1 MSHLLFA
8 LAWAVAGG
16 VLGAGMNCL
25 SRWLARVEEIEF
37 DQSVRDALLM
47 PALAAVLFFLFAL
60 HLGLEPLLFID
71 SVYVALLVQVLAFD
85 LKTRY
90 ILDFVMFPSWVIAFA
105 LAFVTP
111 WTPYLTWPW
120 PDWRTA
126 PVAALIAGGAFLLLY
141 LGGQLV
147 FGAEAFGFGDVKL
160 AVFIGMATGLSN
172 LRVAHALLYG
182 VFLGGFAAIILLITR
197 IRRMKEAV
205 PYGPFLVL
213 GTLLVLY
220 SQAP

>member
-1 MSHLLFA
+1 MNHLLFA
-8 LAWAVAGG
+8 LAWAAVGG
-16 VLGAGMNCL
+16 AVGTALNYL
-25 SRWLARVEEIEF
+25 THWLARIEEIEF
-37 DQSVRDALLM
+37 PQSAIEAWLM
-47 PALAAVLFFLFAL
+47 PALSAALFFLFAL
-60 HLGLEPLLFID
+60 QLGVRPLLFIN
-71 SVYVALLVQVLAFD
+71 SVYVAVLVQVLAFD

-90 ILDFVMFPSWVIAFA
+90 ILDLVMFPSWVIAFA

-111 WTPYLTWPW
+111 WTPALTWPW

-126 PVAALIAGGAFLLLY
+126 PVAAVIAGGIFLLLF
-141 LGGQLV
+141 LGGQLI

-172 LRVAHALLYG
+172 LRMAHALLDG
-182 VFLGGFAAIILLITR
+182 VFLGGFVAIILLITR
-197 IRRMKEAV
+197 IRTFKDAV

-213 GTLLVLY
+213 GTLFVLY

>member
-1 MSHLLFA
+1 VNVILLPIG
-8 LAWAVAGG
+8 WAA
-16 VLGAGMNCL
+16 LGAAVGVGLNYL
-25 SRWLARVEEIEF
+25 SRWLARIEEIEF
-37 DQSVRDALLM
+37 QQNLFETLLM
-47 PALAAVLFFLFAL
+47 PSLTAMLFLVFAL
-60 HLGLEPLLFID
+60 KLGWQPLLLIN
-71 SVYVALLVQVLAFD
+71 SAYIAILVQVLAFD

-90 ILDFVMFPSWVIAFA
+90 ILDFVMFPSWAIAFA

-126 PVAALIAGGAFLLLY
+126 PVAALLGGAAFLILY

-172 LRVAHALLYG
+172 LRVAHALIDG
-182 VFLGGFAAIILLITR
+182 VFLGGFVAIILLITR
-197 IRRMKEAV
+197 IRSMKQAV

-213 GTLLVLY
+213 GTILVLFT
-220 SQAP
+220 QPP

>member
-1 MSHLLFA
+1 VSHVLFA
-8 LAWAVAGG
+8 VAWAVAGG
-16 VLGAGMNCL
+16 IVGAGLNYL
-25 SRWLARVEEIEF
+25 SRRLARFEEIEF
-37 DQSVRDALLM
+37 LPSRTEMLLM
-47 PALAAVLFFLFAL
+47 PALGAGLFFLFAL
-60 HLGLEPLLFID
+60 QLGIQPLLFID
-71 SVYVALLVQVLAFD
+71 SVYAAILVQVLAFD

-90 ILDFVMFPSWVIAFA
+90 ILDLVMFPSWVIAFA

-126 PVAALIAGGAFLLLY
+126 PVAALIAGGIFFVLY
-141 LGGQLV
+141 FGGQAV

-172 LRVAHALLYG
+172 LRMIHALLYG
-182 VFLGGFAAIILLITR
+182 VFLGGFVAIILLITR
-197 IRRMKEAV
+197 IRHLKEAV

-213 GTLLVLY
+213 GTLITLY
-220 SQAP
+220 AQTP

>member
-1 MSHLLFA
+1 MTHLPFA
-8 LAWAVAGG
+8 LAWALAGG
-16 VLGAGMNCL
+16 IVGAGLNYL
-25 SRWLARVEEIEF
+25 SRWLARIEDIEF
-37 DQSVRDALLM
+37 QQSPVQMLVM
-47 PALAAVLFFLFAL
+47 PALGAGLFFLFAL
-60 HLGLEPLLFID
+60 QLGIEPLLFID
-71 SVYVALLVQVLAFD
+71 SVYAAVLVQVLAFD

-126 PVAALIAGGAFLLLY
+126 PVAALIAGGIFFLLY
-141 LGGQLV
+141 FGGQAV

-172 LRVAHALLYG
+172 LRMVHALFYG
-182 VFLGGFAAIILLITR
+182 VFLGGFVAIILLITR
-197 IRRMKEAV
+197 IRRLREAV
-205 PYGPFLVL
+205 PYGPFLVI
-213 GTLLVLY
+213 GTLIALY
-220 SQAP
+220 TQAP

>member
-1 MSHLLFA
+1 MSHVLFA
-8 LAWAVAGG
+8 VAWAVAGG
-16 VLGAGMNCL
+16 IVGAGLNYL
-25 SRWLARVEEIEF
+25 SRRLARFEEIEF
-37 DQSVRDALLM
+37 LPSRTEMLLM
-47 PALAAVLFFLFAL
+47 PALGAGLFFLFAL
-60 HLGLEPLLFID
+60 QLGIQPLLFID
-71 SVYVALLVQVLAFD
+71 SVYAAILVQVLAFD

-90 ILDFVMFPSWVIAFA
+90 ILDLVMFPSWVIAFA

-126 PVAALIAGGAFLLLY
+126 PVAALIAGGIFFVLY
-141 LGGQLV
+141 FGGQAV

-172 LRVAHALLYG
+172 LRMIHALLYG
-182 VFLGGFAAIILLITR
+182 VFLGGFVAIILLITR
-197 IRRMKEAV
+197 IRHLKEAV

-213 GTLLVLY
+213 GTLITLY
-220 SQAP
+220 AQTP

>member
-1 MSHLLFA
+1 MNHLPFA
-8 LAWAVAGG
+8 LGWAVVGG
-16 VLGAGMNCL
+16 VTGVGLNYL
-25 SRWLARVEEIEF
+25 TRRLARIEEIEF
-37 DQSVRDALLM
+37 EQSQLDALLM
-47 PALAAVLFFLFAL
+47 PALGAVLFFLFAFQ
-60 HLGLEPLLFID
+60 LGVQRLLFID
-71 SVYVALLVQVLAFD
+71 SVYVVILVQVLAFD

-90 ILDFVMFPSWVIAFA
+90 ILDLVMFPSWVIAFA

-111 WTPYLTWPW
+111 WTAAFTWPW

-126 PVAALIAGGAFLLLY
+126 PVAAVIAGGVFLLLY
-141 LGGQLV
+141 FGGQLI

-182 VFLGGFAAIILLITR
+182 VFLGGFVAIILLITR
-197 IRRMKEAV
+197 IRGMREAV
-205 PYGPFLVL
+205 PYGPFLTL

>member
-1 MSHLLFA
+1 VSHLLFA
-8 LAWAVAGG
+8 LAWAVVGGLAGTA
-16 VLGAGMNCL
+16 LNCL
-25 SRWLARVEEIEF
+25 SRRLARIEEIEF
-37 DQSVRDALLM
+37 RQSLPETLLM
-47 PALAAVLFFLFAL
+47 PALSAVLFFLFAL
-60 HLGLEPLLFID
+60 QLGVKPLLFIN
-71 SVYVALLVQVLAFD
+71 SVYIAILVQVLAFD

-90 ILDFVMFPSWVIAFA
+90 ILDFVMFPSWAIAFA

-111 WTPYLTWPW
+111 WTAYLTWPW

-126 PVAALIAGGAFLLLY
+126 PVAAVIAGGVFLLLY
-141 LGGQLV
+141 IGGQFV

-172 LRVAHALLYG
+172 LRMPHAVLYG

-197 IRRMKEAV
+197 VRSLKDAV
-205 PYGPFLVL
+205 PYGPFLTL
-213 GTLLVLY
+213 GTLIVLY

>member
-1 MSHLLFA
+1 MNHLGFA
-8 LAWAVAGG
+8 LGWAIVGG
-16 VLGAGMNCL
+16 VLGVGLNFL

-37 DQSVRDALLM
+37 VQSKIDRLLM
-47 PALAAVLFFLFAL
+47 PGLAALLFFLFAFQ
-60 HLGLEPLLFID
+60 LGAQRLLFID
-71 SVYVALLVQVLAFD
+71 SVYVVILVQVLAFD

-111 WTPYLTWPW
+111 WTAAFTWPW

-126 PVAALIAGGAFLLLY
+126 PVAAAIAGGVFLLLY
-141 LGGQLV
+141 FGGQLV

-160 AVFIGMATGLSN
+160 AVFIGMATGVSN
-172 LRVAHALLYG
+172 LRVAHASLYG
-182 VFLGGFAAIILLITR
+182 VFLGGFVAIILLITR
-197 IRRMKEAV
+197 IRGMKEAV
-205 PYGPFLVL
+205 PYGPFLSL

>member
-1 MSHLLFA
+1 MTHLPFA
-8 LAWAVAGG
+8 LAWAVVGGAAG
-16 VLGAGMNCL
+16 VALNYL
-25 SRWLARVEEIEF
+25 TRWLARVEEIEF
-37 DQSVRDALLM
+37 RQSTTEALLM
-47 PALAAVLFFLFAL
+47 PALAAILFFLFAWQ
-60 HLGLEPLLFID
+60 LGVQPLLFIN
-71 SVYVALLVQVLAFD
+71 SVYVAVLVQVLAFD

-126 PVAALIAGGAFLLLY
+126 PVAAVIAGGVFALLY
-141 LGGQLV
+141 FGGQMV

-172 LRVAHALLYG
+172 LRMPHALIYG
-182 VFLGGFAAIILLITR
+182 VFLGGFVAIILLITR
-197 IRRMKEAV
+197 IRHLKEAV

>member
-1 MSHLLFA
+1 MNHLFFA
-8 LAWAVAGG
+8 LGWAV
-16 VLGAGMNCL
+16 VGAGVGVGLNYL

-37 DQSVRDALLM
+37 EQSVRDAVLM
-47 PALAAVLFFLFAL
+47 PALAAALFFLFAL
-60 HLGLEPLLFID
+60 QLGVQPLLFID
-71 SVYVALLVQVLAFD
+71 SVYIAVLVQVLGFD

-90 ILDFVMFPSWVIAFA
+90 ILDLVMFPSWVIAFA

-111 WTPYLTWPW
+111 WTPALTWPW

-126 PVAALIAGGAFLLLY
+126 PVAALIAGGLFLLLFF
-141 LGGQLV
+141 GGQLA

-160 AVFIGMATGLSN
+160 AVFIGMVTGLSN
-172 LRVAHALLYG
+172 LRVAHALLDG
-182 VFLGGFAAIILLITR
+182 VLLGGFVAIILLITR
-197 IRRMKEAV
+197 IRSFKDAV

-213 GTLLVLY
+213 GTLFVLY

>member
-8 LAWAVAGG
+8 LGWAVVGG
-16 VLGAGMNCL
+16 VMGVGLNYL
-25 SRWLARVEEIEF
+25 SRWLARIEEIEF
-37 DQSVRDALLM
+37 NQSQLEMLLM
-47 PALAAVLFFLFAL
+47 PALAALFFFLFAL
-60 HLGLEPLLFID
+60 QLGVQRLLFID
-71 SVYVALLVQVLAFD
+71 SVFIAILVQVLGFD

-90 ILDFVMFPSWVIAFA
+90 ILDLVMFPSWAIALA

-111 WTPYLTWPW
+111 WTPAFTWPW

-126 PVAALIAGGAFLLLY
+126 PVAALIAGAVFFLLY
-141 LGGQLV
+141 FGGQLV

-160 AVFIGMATGLSN
+160 AVFIGMATGVSN

-182 VFLGGFAAIILLITR
+182 VFLGGFVAIILLITR
-197 IRRMKEAV
+197 IRKMNEAV

-213 GTLLVLY
+213 GTVLALY
-220 SQAP
+220 GQAP

>member
-1 MSHLLFA
+1 VNHLLFA
-8 LAWAVAGG
+8 LAWTVVGGAAGAT
-16 VLGAGMNCL
+16 LNYL
-25 SRWLARVEEIEF
+25 TRWLARIEEIEF
-37 DQSVRDALLM
+37 RQSVIEAFLM
-47 PALAAVLFFLFAL
+47 PALAAALFFLFAL
-60 HLGLEPLLFID
+60 QLGVQPLLFIN
-71 SVYVALLVQVLAFD
+71 SVYVAVLVQVLAFD

-90 ILDFVMFPSWVIAFA
+90 ILDLVMLPSWVIAFA

-111 WTPYLTWPW
+111 WTAYLTWPW

-126 PVAALIAGGAFLLLY
+126 PVAALIAGGVFALLY
-141 LGGQLV
+141 FGGQMV

-172 LRVAHALLYG
+172 LRMPHALIYG
-182 VFLGGFAAIILLITR
+182 VFLGGFVAIILLITR
-197 IRRMKEAV
+197 IRQLKEAV

>member
-1 MSHLLFA
+1 MNHLLFA
-8 LAWAVAGG
+8 VGWAI
-16 VLGAGMNCL
+16 LGAVVGL
-25 SRWLARVEEIEF
+25 GLTYLTRRLARFEEIEYNPSQL
-37 DQSVRDALLM
+37 DVLVM
-47 PALAAVLFFLFAL
+47 PGLAALFYFLFAL
-60 HLGLEPLLFID
+60 HLGAQQVLFID
-71 SVYVALLVQVLAFD
+71 SVYIAILVQVLAFD

-90 ILDFVMFPSWVIAFA
+90 ILDLVMFPSWVIAFA

-111 WTPYLTWPW
+111 WTAAVTWPW

-126 PVAALIAGGAFLLLY
+126 PVAAAIAGGVFLLLY
-141 LGGQLV
+141 FGGQLV

-182 VFLGGFAAIILLITR
+182 VFLGGFVAIILLITR
-197 IRRMKEAV
+197 IRKMKEAV
-205 PYGPFLVL
+205 PYGPFLTL

-220 SQAP
+220 AQAP

>member
-1 MSHLLFA
+1 MNHLGFA
-8 LAWAVAGG
+8 LGWAIVGG
-16 VLGAGMNCL
+16 VLGVGLNFL

-37 DQSVRDALLM
+37 VQSKIDRLLM
-47 PALAAVLFFLFAL
+47 PGLAALLFFLFAFQ
-60 HLGLEPLLFID
+60 LGAQRLLFID
-71 SVYVALLVQVLAFD
+71 SVYVVILVQVLAFD

-111 WTPYLTWPW
+111 WTAAFTWPW

-126 PVAALIAGGAFLLLY
+126 PVAAAIAGGVFLLLY
-141 LGGQLV
+141 FGGQLV

-160 AVFIGMATGLSN
+160 AVFIGMATGVSN

-182 VFLGGFAAIILLITR
+182 VFLGGFVAIILLITR
-197 IRRMKEAV
+197 IRGMKEAV
-205 PYGPFLVL
+205 PYGPFLSL